1 MFLSVCVCV
10 NVYMC
15 VCRCVSIC
23 VYVFVY
29 HMMCIGVCMCVY
41 YMCISVFCLC
51 SYVHNNV
58 VEIREQLTCRIQF
71 FSPMVKAPETE
82 LRSSHLLASSFSQ

>member
-1 MFLSVCVCV
+1 MYVCVFLCVCV

-58 VEIREQLTCRIQF
+58 VEIREQLNTSLPSTM
-71 FSPMVKAPETE
+71 SPSSTAQMLMV
-82 LRSSHLLASSFSQ
+82 